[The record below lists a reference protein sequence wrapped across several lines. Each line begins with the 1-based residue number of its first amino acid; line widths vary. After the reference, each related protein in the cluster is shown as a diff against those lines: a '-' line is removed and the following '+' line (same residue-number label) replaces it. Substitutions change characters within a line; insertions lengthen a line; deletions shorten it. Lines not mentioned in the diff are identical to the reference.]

1 MKWRHF
7 IQFSTWKLP
16 CISDSLLQYEQASY
30 KKHVKASF
38 WLHCRVLQTSLLP
51 YKAAACVRG
60 PLNQLLCGSVNR
72 VNVTHLVENC
82 TSTPAS
88 VWAYMVSLINL
99 DLVMAVWSLKRM
111 SSSDGRTRKCHPTW
125 IENVPPPLFKVHAGW
140 VWLVSVFVPG
150 IGLLH
155 LIWAQDMT
163 VFLNH
168 SACLGT
174 WFSNII
180 LRLWMIL
187 YLTLRNSTAPKV
199 NIGILHWD
207 AQN

>member
-1 MKWRHF
+1 METHT
-7 IQFSTWKLP
+7 QFSTWKLP

-180 LRLWMIL
+180 LRLWMML

>member
-7 IQFSTWKLP
+7 IQFSTRKLP

-30 KKHVKASF
+30 EKHVKASL

-72 VNVTHLVENC
+72 VNVTHFVENC

-163 VFLNH
+163 VFFKPL
-168 SACLGT
+168 SL
-174 WFSNII
+174 
-180 LRLWMIL
+180 
-187 YLTLRNSTAPKV
+187 LRNLV
-199 NIGILHWD
+199 L
-207 AQN
+207 Q